1 MVFGFLLVSRGRVR
15 THRGGGGESAAG
27 VLAGHEGV
35 HALPPVVAALLPRPL
50 LRFRDDLALQVDQQV
65 AEFREPGA
73 GGGDRPGGGWT
84 APACLWRGADRAAG
98 AATSVG
104 GHSYSV
110 QSASEVLTIARSGG
124 GALDARIEASVR
136 RDEDEAGG
144 RRCLLAAACVSG
156 RFLGVQIRALEPR
169 TTRIHRQPRVTRFES
184 FRGFREKEARE
195 VRFKLFWQFSFALLR
210 GWGSESFSGRRA
222 HRPGA
227 PAGAP
232 LGAMLRALATGSTR
246 AIAATGAVAAYLCS
260 AAAATEAGPS
270 TSSDHQGANTI
281 AGANRREVTPLDAPI
296 AAAYPTAAN
305 KATAQWRVYTDIAR
319 DLSSRGEHEEA
330 GKYLRRAL
338 KEAQEG
344 FGKDDPHVAAAR
356 NNLAELYRLQK
367 RWDEAERL
375 YEDAARAL
383 ERHFGPSH
391 PATATAVHNLGGC
404 KLARGDFRGA
414 SPRTPTPRRRKP
426 RRSARRTR
434 TTRRRC
440 STWPRPSARGRTRGV
455 RVAAGT
461 QRPGVGRVRPGDDGA
476 NLRRIERLA
485 QVRGDVLGDHVSA
498 ERLRARVL
506 EARERS
512 SRAHGDHEPGKRGFV
527 RDLAMSQRRAAVAS
541 ALEARARS
549 LEALGR
555 RSDAIESLRS
565 AVRIH
570 ETRLSDAMGLGIPR
584 ELLDADDIRPA
595 GLVRGVIELVEQTVN
610 PMFGWARPGA
620 AAEAAAANMRL
631 QLASA
636 RLTLADVALREEEA
650 RGDEAMAAMAT
661 EQLARAV
668 GSLQPL
674 AAAAAAALSSRPPPT
689 TTRDRRGPRVART
702 GTTGTGPSPRTFAGA
717 RSRRLPSVTSRR
729 SSSSRG
735 RLERSRRSSRLERY
749 LAGEPASG
757 RITSEMRWN
766 GCTRRT
772 ARTYEAWWRRLRPGR
787 C

>member
-1 MVFGFLLVSRGRVR
+1 MSFGSGVRV
-15 THRGGGGESAAG
+15 
-27 VLAGHEGV
+27 
-35 HALPPVVAALLPRPL
+35 
-50 LRFRDDLALQVDQQV
+50 
-65 AEFREPGA
+65 
-73 GGGDRPGGGWT
+73 
-84 APACLWRGADRAAG
+84 
-98 AATSVG
+98 
-104 GHSYSV
+104 
-110 QSASEVLTIARSGG
+110 
-124 GALDARIEASVR
+124 GAL
-136 RDEDEAGG
+136 
-144 RRCLLAAACVSG
+144 
-156 RFLGVQIRALEPR
+156 LGVQIRALEPR

-184 FRGFREKEARE
+184 FRGFERRKAGRCPSNFFGSSALQDCRVRVPSSFLDVART
-195 VRFKLFWQFSFALLR
+195 
-210 GWGSESFSGRRA
+210 
-222 HRPGA
+222 A
-227 PAGAP
+227 PAHPRARRSNV
-232 LGAMLRALATGSTR
+232 RALASGSTR

-270 TSSDHQGANTI
+270 TSSDHQGANPI

-356 NNLAELYRLQK
+356 NNLAELYRLQR

-391 PATATAVHNLGGC
+391 PAAATAVHNLGGC

-414 SPRTPTPRRRKP
+414 YAAYAAAAKKKADALGASHPDYAQTLFHMAEAKRAGGEPEACASLLE
-426 RRSARRTR
+426 RS
-434 TTRRRC
+434 
-440 STWPRPSARGRTRGV
+440 V
-455 RVAAGT
+455 RVLDERGL
-461 QRPGVGRVRPGDDGA
+461 GDSAA

-485 QVRGDVLGDHVSA
+485 QVRGDVLGDHVVA

-506 EARERS
+506 EARERP

-527 RDLAMSQRRAAVAS
+527 RDLAMSQRRAAVA
-541 ALEARARS
+541 AAHGRGARGRWRRWGDEATRS
-549 LEALGR
+549 T
-555 RSDAIESLRS
+555 LRS

-570 ETRLSDAMGLGIPR
+570 EARLSDAMGLGIPR
-584 ELLDADDIRPA
+584 ELLDADDIRPS
-595 GLVRGVIELVEQTVN
+595 GLVRGVIELVEQRVN

-636 RLTLADVALREEEA
+636 RLALADVALREEEP
-650 RGDEAMAAMAT
+650 RRDEAMEALAT

-674 AAAAAAALSSRPPPT
+674 AAAAAADRAVQAPRRRERGIEGDRQSHARG
-689 TTRDRRGPRVART
+689 RRGPLRHRGHPQARDL
-702 GTTGTGPSPRTFAGA
+702 GGSRASRRGA
-717 RSRRLPSVTSRR
+717 RPLRA
-729 SSSSRG
+729 RG
-735 RLERSRRSSRLERY
+735 SKA
-749 LAGEPASG
+749 LAAADDDNAGGPAAG
-757 RITSEMRWN
+757 RITSEMRWS

-772 ARTYEAWWRRLRPGR
+772 ARTREASVLEAQARALLRELR
-787 C
+787 ECVACVAESTR

>member
-1 MVFGFLLVSRGRVR
+1 M
-15 THRGGGGESAAG
+15 
-27 VLAGHEGV
+27 
-35 HALPPVVAALLPRPL
+35 
-50 LRFRDDLALQVDQQV
+50 
-65 AEFREPGA
+65 
-73 GGGDRPGGGWT
+73 
-84 APACLWRGADRAAG
+84 
-98 AATSVG
+98 
-104 GHSYSV
+104 
-110 QSASEVLTIARSGG
+110 
-124 GALDARIEASVR
+124 
-136 RDEDEAGG
+136 
-144 RRCLLAAACVSG
+144 
-156 RFLGVQIRALEPR
+156 GVQIRALEPR

-195 VRFKLFWQFSFALLR
+195 VRFKLFWQFCFARLR

-414 SPRTPTPRRRKP
+414 FAAYADAAKKKAASIGTSHPDYAQTLFHMAEAKRAGGEHEACASLLE
-426 RRSARRTR
+426 RS
-434 TTRRRC
+434 
-440 STWPRPSARGRTRGV
+440 V
-455 RVAAGT
+455 RVLDEC
-461 QRPGVGRVRPGDDGA
+461 GRGDDGA

-674 AAAAAAALSSRPPPT
+674 AAAAAAALSKPPAADDDEGSKGTASRAHGDDG
-689 TTRDRRGPRVART
+689 DRSVAADIRRREISEAPERHVAALVLFARAART
-702 GTTGTGPSPRTFAGA
+702 LAAIESARAIPRGGTGVGSHHLGDAVEWLYASYGA
-717 RSRRLPSVTSRR
+717 DVRGVVAEAQARALLRELRECVGCVAESRR
-729 SSSSRG
+729 
-735 RLERSRRSSRLERY
+735 
-749 LAGEPASG
+749 
-757 RITSEMRWN
+757 
-766 GCTRRT
+766 
-772 ARTYEAWWRRLRPGR
+772 
-787 C
+787 